1 MFHLDNWP
9 IRRKITLLAFGIV
22 LFTLLMGAT
31 ILIGKIA
38 SVKVEEISQRS
49 LLLAKVTAQMPEVKL
64 AVEMPSGASH
74 IQPLVEQVR
83 AIYGADYIV
92 VVDMNGKRMSHPIE
106 SRIGTYFNTNEARP
120 AFAEHVYVDRVKGDL
135 GEGVRA
141 YAPIMNEEHQQ
152 VGVVMVG
159 NTVPKLS
166 TILEDMSKEMCIILS
181 LTLGF
186 GILGSYLLASHI
198 KQQTFQLEPQE
209 LARMLDE
216 RTSAF
221 HAIREGIIAID
232 EHERITV
239 INEAARRM
247 LKVEGEAVGENI
259 REVIP
264 DTRLPEI
271 LELGYPIYNQQFYIG
286 DTLILSNRVP
296 IKVKGK
302 TAGALAIFQDK
313 TEVTQLAEELTGVKA
328 FVDALRAKNHEHSNK
343 LHTIAGLIQLGKE
356 QEALRYIF
364 QLDEE
369 EGNVAHYIG
378 DRIQDINLTGLLIGK
393 ISRAKELDIALHI
406 DPYSEFRIFPEG
418 VTYHDLVIIIG
429 NLIENAFDGLAQ
441 IGNRDKRVDISIV
454 QDESYL
460 TIEVEDNGEGIPQE
474 IQKQIFAKGFSTKQK
489 GERGIGLYLVSSIV
503 ERSGGDVEVEST
515 VNYGT
520 WIRVK
525 LPMERRER
533 KHQHEQSN

>member
-1 MFHLDNWP
+1 MIHLDNWP

-22 LFTLLMGAT
+22 LYTLLMGAT

-38 SVKVEEISQRS
+38 SVKVEDVSQRS
-49 LLLAKVTAQMPEVKL
+49 LLTAKVTAQMPEVQR
-64 AVEMPSGASH
+64 AVEKPLGASL
-74 IQPLVEQVR
+74 IQPLIEKVR

-106 SRIGTYFNTNEARP
+106 SRIGTFFNTNEARP
-120 AFAEHVYVDRVKGDL
+120 AFAEHVYIDRVTGDL

-152 VGVVMVG
+152 IGVVMVG
-159 NTVPKLS
+159 NTVPQLFA
-166 TILEDMSKEMCIILS
+166 IIEDMGKEMGLILS

-186 GILGSYLLASHI
+186 GILGAYLLASHI

-209 LARMLDE
+209 LARTLDE

-221 HAIREGIIAID
+221 HAIHEGIIAID
-232 EHERITV
+232 DQERITV
-239 INEAARRM
+239 INESARRM
-247 LKVEGEAVGENI
+247 LKVEGEAVGGNI

-271 LELGYPIYNQQFYIG
+271 LELGEAIYNQQFYIG
-286 DTLILSNRVP
+286 DTLIFSNRVP

-302 TAGALAIFQDK
+302 TVGALAIFQDK
-313 TEVTQLAEELTGVKA
+313 TEVTQMAEELTGVKA

-364 QLDEE
+364 QLDEDE
-369 EGNVAHYIG
+369 ENVAHYISC
-378 DRIQDINLTGLLIGK
+378 RIQDINLTGLLLGK

-406 DPYSEFRIFPEG
+406 DPYSEFNRFPEG

-429 NLIENAFDGLAQ
+429 NLIENAFDGLAEVN
-441 IGNRDKRVDISIV
+441 NRPKRVDVSIV
-454 QDESYL
+454 QDDTYL
-460 TIEVEDNGEGIPQE
+460 TIEVEDNGIGIPQA
-474 IQKQIFAKGFSTKQK
+474 IQARIFDKGFSTKQK
-489 GERGIGLYLVSSIV
+489 GERGIGLYLISSIV
-503 ERSGGDVEVEST
+503 KRSEGDVAVDST
-515 VNYGT
+515 AGYGT
-520 WIRVK
+520 WVRVK
-525 LPMERRER
+525 FPMERKEE
-533 KHQHEQSN
+533 QYHEYNH

>member
-1 MFHLDNWP
+1 MLHLDNWP
-9 IRRKITLLAFGIV
+9 IRRKITLLVFGIV
-22 LFTLLMGAT
+22 LFTLLMDAT

-38 SVKVEEISQRS
+38 SVKVEDVTQRS
-49 LLLAKVTAQMPEVKL
+49 LLTAKVTAQMPEVKR
-64 AVEMPSGASH
+64 AVEMALGAAQ
-74 IQPLVEQVR
+74 IQPLIEQVR
-83 AIYGADYIV
+83 TIYGADYIV
-92 VVDMNGKRMSHPIE
+92 VVDMDGKRMSHPIE
-106 SRIGTYFNTNEARP
+106 SRIGTYFNVNEAKP

-159 NTVPKLS
+159 NTVPQLLS
-166 TILEDMSKEMCIILS
+166 ILEDMSKEMALIFS
-181 LTLGF
+181 LTLCF
-186 GILGSYLLASHI
+186 GILGAYLLASHI

-209 LARMLDE
+209 LARTLDE

-221 HAIREGIIAID
+221 HAIHEGIIAID

-247 LKVEGEAVGENI
+247 LKVKGDAVGENI
-259 REVIP
+259 RKVIP

-313 TEVTQLAEELTGVKA
+313 TEVTRLAEELTGVKA

-369 EGNVAHYIG
+369 EENVAHYISA
-378 DRIQDINLTGLLIGK
+378 RIQDINLTGLLIGK
-393 ISRAKELDIALHI
+393 ISRAKELGIALHI
-406 DPYSEFRIFPEG
+406 DPYSEFNMFPEG

-429 NLIENAFDGLAQ
+429 NLIENAFEGMAEVSE
-441 IGNRDKRVDISIV
+441 RDKRVDVSIV

-460 TIEVEDNGEGIPQE
+460 TIEVEDNGIGIPQE
-474 IQKQIFAKGFSTKQK
+474 IQQQIFAKGFSTKQK

-503 ERSGGDVEVEST
+503 ERSGGEIEVDSA
-515 VNYGT
+515 VGCGT

-525 LPMERRER
+525 LPMERKEDT
-533 KHQHEQSN
+533 QYEQND

>member
-1 MFHLDNWP
+1 MIHLDNWP

-22 LFTLLMGAT
+22 LYTLLMGAT

-38 SVKVEEISQRS
+38 SVKVEDVSQRS
-49 LLLAKVTAQMPEVKL
+49 LLTAKVTAQMPEVQR
-64 AVEMPSGASH
+64 AVEKPLGASF
-74 IQPLVEQVR
+74 IQPLIEKVR

-92 VVDMNGKRMSHPIE
+92 VVDMDGKRMSHPIE
-106 SRIGTYFNTNEARP
+106 SRIGTFFNTNEAKP
-120 AFAEHVYVDRVKGDL
+120 AFAEHVYIDRVTGDL

-152 VGVVMVG
+152 IGVVMVG
-159 NTVPKLS
+159 NTVPKLFV
-166 TILEDMSKEMCIILS
+166 IIEDMGKEMGLILS

-186 GILGSYLLASHI
+186 GILGAYLLASHI

-209 LARMLDE
+209 LARTLDE

-221 HAIREGIIAID
+221 HAIHEGIIAID
-232 EHERITV
+232 DQERITV
-239 INEAARRM
+239 INESARRM
-247 LKVEGEAVGENI
+247 LKVEGKAVGGNI

-271 LELGYPIYNQQFYIG
+271 LELGEAIYNQQFYIG
-286 DTLILSNRVP
+286 DTLIFSNRVP

-302 TAGALAIFQDK
+302 TVGALAIFQDK
-313 TEVTQLAEELTGVKA
+313 TEVTQMAEELTGVKA

-364 QLDEE
+364 QLDEDE
-369 EGNVAHYIG
+369 ENVAHYISC
-378 DRIQDINLTGLLIGK
+378 RIQDINLTGLLIGK

-406 DPYSEFRIFPEG
+406 DPYSEFNRFPEG

-429 NLIENAFDGLAQ
+429 NLIENAFDGLAEVN
-441 IGNRDKRVDISIV
+441 NRPKRVDVSIV
-454 QDESYL
+454 QDDTYL
-460 TIEVEDNGEGIPQE
+460 TIEVEDNGIGIPQA
-474 IQKQIFAKGFSTKQK
+474 IQTHIFDKGFSTKQK
-489 GERGIGLYLVSSIV
+489 GEHGIGLYLISSIV
-503 ERSGGDVEVEST
+503 KRSEGDVAVDST
-515 VNYGT
+515 AGYGT
-520 WIRVK
+520 WVRVK
-525 LPMERRER
+525 LPMERKEE
-533 KHQHEQSN
+533 QDHEYNH